1 MSKRPATLKWA
12 RTVRSIIP
20 EWWITGMI
28 LGVIGLFAFMDLTS
42 RFPRFAFRPL
52 PLILLICVGCGVLL
66 GLLMFFRMFLLSYAE
81 RLEEEATESE
91 WQELD

>member
-28 LGVIGLFAFMDLTS
+28 LGAIALFAFMDLTS

-52 PLILLICVGCGVLL
+52 PLVLLILLLGGVLL
-66 GLLMFFRMFLLSYAE
+66 SLLMVVRMFLLSYAE